1 MDARGVA
8 LWVGHGGNGRTASR
22 IVPAVQSKADNSVL
36 ISGVRRASGAVLAP
50 HTCTACVTGRRGRSK
65 TANHEMYAM
74 QSTELI
80 RQFLHERVGTQPDQ
94 VVNDALLADLGV
106 DSLMLAELMFEAEDR
121 LGISIDS
128 NVTVP
133 KTVGDMVRLIDN
145 LRAVKAAKAAQS

>member
-1 MDARGVA
+1 
-8 LWVGHGGNGRTASR
+8 
-22 IVPAVQSKADNSVL
+22 
-36 ISGVRRASGAVLAP
+36 
-50 HTCTACVTGRRGRSK
+50 
-65 TANHEMYAM
+65 MYAM

-94 VVNDALLADLGV
+94 VFDAALLADLGV

>member
-1 MDARGVA
+1 
-8 LWVGHGGNGRTASR
+8 
-22 IVPAVQSKADNSVL
+22 
-36 ISGVRRASGAVLAP
+36 
-50 HTCTACVTGRRGRSK
+50 
-65 TANHEMYAM
+65 MYAM

>member
-1 MDARGVA
+1 
-8 LWVGHGGNGRTASR
+8 
-22 IVPAVQSKADNSVL
+22 
-36 ISGVRRASGAVLAP
+36 
-50 HTCTACVTGRRGRSK
+50 
-65 TANHEMYAM
+65 M

-94 VVNDALLADLGV
+94 VVDAALLADLGV

-145 LRAVKAAKAAQS
+145 LRAAKAAQS

>member
-1 MDARGVA
+1 
-8 LWVGHGGNGRTASR
+8 
-22 IVPAVQSKADNSVL
+22 
-36 ISGVRRASGAVLAP
+36 
-50 HTCTACVTGRRGRSK
+50 
-65 TANHEMYAM
+65 MYAM

-121 LGISIDS
+121 LGISIAS